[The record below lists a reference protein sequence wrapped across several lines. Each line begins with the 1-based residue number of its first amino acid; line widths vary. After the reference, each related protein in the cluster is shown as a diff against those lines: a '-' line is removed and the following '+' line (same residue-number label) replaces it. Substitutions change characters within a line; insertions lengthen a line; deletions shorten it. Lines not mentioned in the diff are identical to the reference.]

1 MVTVNLFWNDCSL
14 NPPDRFVRRGRAAK
28 ADDNDFDICSDVE
41 DGELIS
47 WLEKPGRS
55 MAWQVIQAKDD
66 KKLTK
71 YLPPGN
77 LTELYQHY
85 VATRQLLGASVSSSD
100 PKLFKNPLKFS
111 KRCLTF

>member
-1 MVTVNLFWNDCSL
+1 
-14 NPPDRFVRRGRAAK
+14 
-28 ADDNDFDICSDVE
+28 
-41 DGELIS
+41 
-47 WLEKPGRS
+47 
-55 MAWQVIQAKDD
+55 MAWQVIQAKDE

-100 PKLFKNPLKFS
+100 PKLFKKTL
-111 KRCLTF
+111 